1 MCDMHVAF
9 VSTND
14 ARGKV
19 SYTEYDAETG
29 LLQRVTDAQ
38 AQQVSN
44 TYDNWAYTWQK
55 GRQLAKMANAARG
68 FEVQYTY
75 NVDGL
80 RVGKKV
86 VWYDQPDVDA
96 PAAGETTYTLNGK
109 QILHMDCRC
118 EKLDFAY
125 GAQGKPAFVRYGGS
139 KYAYVYNL
147 QGDVVALLASTG
159 ETVVQYEYDAWGKPV
174 TMTGELADTLGRLN
188 PFRYRGYVFDE
199 ETGLYYVSSRYY
211 DPEIGRWIN
220 ADDTAYLG
228 ADGTILSYNLF
239 AYCKN
244 NPVMGYDPTGHFSW
258 TDVFNIAAVVTIA
271 ALAIIAIVGSG
282 GSAAPPLLAAASAL
296 AGTTVTAAAATT
308 VATGVAITGVAT
320 MGAAATASILES
332 SSKQGKDYVQARN
345 NKQANQWAQEVGYD
359 GAEELKADYVGKQG
373 SKFNMYANRATGEII
388 LIGLKVAKEI
398 ATQLF
403 RW

>member
-1 MCDMHVAF
+1 MMLL
-9 VSTND
+9 D
-14 ARGKV
+14 ADGEMV
-19 SYTEYDAETG
+19 VDYT
-29 LLQRVTDAQ
+29 V
-38 AQQVSN
+38 
-44 TYDNWAYTWQK
+44 
-55 GRQLAKMANAARG
+55 
-68 FEVQYTY
+68 
-75 NVDGL
+75 
-80 RVGKKV
+80 
-86 VWYDQPDVDA
+86 
-96 PAAGETTYTLNGK
+96 
-109 QILHMDCRC
+109 
-118 EKLDFAY
+118 
-125 GAQGKPAFVRYGGS
+125 
-139 KYAYVYNL
+139 
-147 QGDVVALLASTG
+147 
-159 ETVVQYEYDAWGKPV
+159 DAWGRV
-174 TMTGELADTLGRLN
+174 YAIGGTMASTLGVLN
-188 PFRYRGYVFDE
+188 PLIYRGYVYDH

-228 ADGTILSYNLF
+228 ADGTLLSYNLF

-244 NPVMGYDPTGHFSW
+244 NPVMGYYPTGHFSW
-258 TDVFNIAAVVTIA
+258 TDVFNTAAVVTIA
-271 ALAIIAIVGSG
+271 ALAVIAIVGSG

-373 SKFNMYANRATGEII
+373 SKFNMYTNRATGEII